1 MEISVNSP
9 SYRRP
14 TGVKTLDYIPFC
26 RVWVDEGEA
35 DAYREANPGAEIIA
49 CPKGVQ
55 GNVARIRNYILD
67 KEFERGMDAV
77 LLLDDD
83 IHCIERFEVDKDGFG
98 YARHKLEADELM
110 PFLEKY
116 SQMCLELGFKEWGLN
131 CNADAMAYR
140 HYTPFSTTG
149 VFIGGP
155 FQCFLKGNRCRYDE
169 ELPLKEDYDM
179 VIQQYN
185 VERGILRLNAYHY
198 LCEQSTIQG
207 GCAASRN
214 RAKEE
219 QQFLALL
226 EKWGS
231 EIVKRDRSN
240 KGGTSKEKK
249 YADYNPIIKIPIK
262 GV

>member
-14 TGVKTLDYIPFC
+14 NGVKTLDYIPFC

-67 KEFERGMDAV
+67 REFERGMDAV

-131 CNADAMAYR
+131 CNADAR
-140 HYTPFSTTG
+140 PTGITPLSA
-149 VFIGGP
+149 
-155 FQCFLKGNRCRYDE
+155 L
-169 ELPLKEDYDM
+169 
-179 VIQQYN
+179 
-185 VERGILRLNAYHY
+185 RG
-198 LCEQSTIQG
+198 CSSVG
-207 GCAASRN
+207 
-214 RAKEE
+214 
-219 QQFLALL
+219 
-226 EKWGS
+226 
-231 EIVKRDRSN
+231 RSN
-240 KGGTSKEKK
+240 AS
-249 YADYNPIIKIPIK
+249 
-262 GV
+262 